1 MSHERPDV
9 ESAHTSPTATPDEG
23 EVRTRRSA
31 RHTHHAEHDEVPPE
45 KGGYAVWILAGAMLV
60 LALARPKLTGLLED
74 HEALQAWLTVFV
86 SIALQ
91 ALPFLVLGVA
101 LSAAVAV
108 LVPPEALSRWLP
120 KNPAAAVPVAG
131 LSGMALP
138 GCECA
143 SVPIA
148 GALVSRG
155 IQPAVALTFLLAAPA
170 INPIVLASTAVAFA
184 GDWRVV
190 LARFI
195 ASLVTAIVVG
205 WIWLR
210 LGKDNVIRMP
220 RRARSDGSR
229 LARFVD
235 EVSHDVLHAG
245 GYLVVGAAVAATV
258 NVVVPRS
265 WIDTLAGNLLVSIIV
280 LALFAVI
287 VAICSEADAF
297 VAASLSAFPMTARLV
312 FMVVGPVLDV
322 KLFAL
327 QVATF
332 GRKFA
337 MVFAPLTFVV
347 AVLVAAVTG
356 MVLLP

>member
-1 MSHERPDV
+1 M
-9 ESAHTSPTATPDEG
+9 
-23 EVRTRRSA
+23 
-31 RHTHHAEHDEVPPE
+31 
-45 KGGYAVWILAGAMLV
+45 
-60 LALARPKLTGLLED
+60 
-74 HEALQAWLTVFV
+74 
-86 SIALQ
+86 
-91 ALPFLVLGVA
+91 
-101 LSAAVAV
+101 
-108 LVPPEALSRWLP
+108 
-120 KNPAAAVPVAG
+120 
-131 LSGMALP
+131 
-138 GCECA
+138 
-143 SVPIA
+143 PIA

-170 INPIVLASTAVAFA
+170 INPVVLASTAVAFA

-190 LARFI
+190 LARFL

-210 LGKDNVIRMP
+210 LGKDSVIRMP

-245 GYLVVGAAVAATV
+245 GYLVVGAAVAVAATV

-327 QVATF
+327 QIATF

-347 AVLVAAVTG
+347 AVLVATVTG
-356 MVLLP
+356 MVLL